1 VSALA
6 LSSGDA
12 GPGVRHV
19 AIIMDGNGRW
29 AKQRFLPRAMGHQ
42 RGGEAVRRL
51 IRGVKDMGL
60 EALTLYAFSSEN
72 WRRSA
77 EEISDLMSLMKRFIL
92 NDLDEIAAHGVRIR
106 IIGDYKA
113 FAPDVVALLDNAIE
127 KTANNRVMTLA
138 VALNYGS
145 QQEIAR
151 AATAAA
157 AKGEITPES
166 IEAELYTSDLPP
178 LDLLIRTSGEVR
190 LSNFLLWQAA
200 YAEMWFTD
208 VLWPDFTPEHLK
220 EAWPPSASGSAVSVA
235 AEKGLTARVGADL
248 KVRTLSAIV
257 MVAVAGLALALGG
270 IVWQLFVLTV
280 AVGVLWE
287 WNKLVRRIATSRF
300 GRLVW
305 LVAGVV
311 YVGTA
316 SEVLASIP
324 VMFGALGPLIPAVL
338 VIATDVGAYFS
349 GRTFGGP
356 KIAPAI
362 SPSKTW
368 SGLAGA
374 AVLSALASLGL
385 LLLATGR
392 IFFDEAQVL
401 AQFTLAGVAVAVI
414 AQAGDFFESWMKRR
428 AGVKDSGS
436 LIPGH
441 GGLFDRVDGLLAVLF
456 VAGLLS
462 AIRRFM

>member
-1 VSALA
+1 
-6 LSSGDA
+6 
-12 GPGVRHV
+12 
-19 AIIMDGNGRW
+19 M
-29 AKQRFLPRAMGHQ
+29 
-42 RGGEAVRRL
+42 
-51 IRGVKDMGL
+51 
-60 EALTLYAFSSEN
+60 
-72 WRRSA
+72 
-77 EEISDLMSLMKRFIL
+77 
-92 NDLDEIAAHGVRIR
+92 
-106 IIGDYKA
+106 
-113 FAPDVVALLDNAIE
+113 
-127 KTANNRVMTLA
+127 
-138 VALNYGS
+138 
-145 QQEIAR
+145 
-151 AATAAA
+151 
-157 AKGEITPES
+157 
-166 IEAELYTSDLPP
+166 
-178 LDLLIRTSGEVR
+178 
-190 LSNFLLWQAA
+190 
-200 YAEMWFTD
+200 
-208 VLWPDFTPEHLK
+208 
-220 EAWPPSASGSAVSVA
+220 A

-257 MVAVAGLALALGG
+257 MVAVAGLALVLGG
-270 IVWQLFVLTV
+270 IVWQLFVLAV

-287 WNKLVRRIATSRF
+287 WNKLVRRIAASRWA
-300 GRLVW
+300 RLVW

-316 SEVLASIP
+316 AEVLADIP
-324 VMFGALGPLIPAVL
+324 VMFGALGPLIPVVL

-392 IFFDEAQVL
+392 IFFDEVQVL

-441 GGLFDRVDGLLAVLF
+441 GGMFDRVDGLLAVLF